1 MDRKPEQQSR
11 IREDIAMLD
20 VLIYLLLIGAAVY
33 AFGAVWAA
41 GELVIKIIRRARH
54 ERHCGKSKR
63 ANRASG

>member
-1 MDRKPEQQSR
+1 MT
-11 IREDIAMLD
+11 D

-41 GELVIKIIRRARH
+41 GELVIKIIRRVRH

-63 ANRASG
+63 ANRAAG